1 MHVTLPHF
9 AAIAAIPLASASTW
23 LEVRQSQRITVD
35 LTKKYQ
41 TIDGFG
47 FSGAFQRAN
56 LVVNLQGTKQ
66 REVLDLLFN
75 TTTGAG
81 FSIVRNGIGS
91 TPNSNRDYMNTIL
104 PNCPSK
110 PSDITSNY
118 SGYVWD
124 GKDSGQLFL
133 SQKAQEYGVQT
144 FYANA
149 WSAPGCMKTNGQD
162 TNGGMLCGI
171 SGTNCQS
178 GDWKQAYANY
188 LVAYIKFYASAGIRY
203 THLAFLNEPDFTT
216 SYASMLSSGTQA
228 AEFIKVLRPTLDSA
242 NLTSVAINCCEA
254 TGWSIATQHAQQ
266 IAAAGAESLIYAITS
281 HEYTSRI
288 SGVMRT
294 NARVWQSEYSDLSGS
309 WGIKW
314 YTNGAS
320 GDGFTWANTVF
331 NGIVNSNLSAYVF
344 WEAVQDRAT
353 NNNNN
358 EKLILIDGQNY
369 EVSKRLYAFAGFR
382 IVRPGAVR
390 IGTSGGSNI
399 KSGAFRNIDNSVAVV
414 IINSAASVQTLGV
427 VLPGYPLVQA
437 WYTDESHSMSAATVM
452 VGMDG
457 TASVRVPGRAMVSLL
472 FKTVES
478 ETVIKQTATN

>member
-1 MHVTLPHF
+1 MHGISNNTNLSLEKPH
-9 AAIAAIPLASASTW
+9 
-23 LEVRQSQRITVD
+23 RHSQRVTVD
-35 LTKKYQ
+35 LSKKYQ

-56 LVVNLQGTKQ
+56 LIVNLKGSKQ

-91 TPNSNRDYMNTIL
+91 TPNSNNDYMNTIL
-104 PNCPSK
+104 PKCPSK
-110 PSDITSNY
+110 PADVTVNY

-133 SQKAQEYGVQT
+133 SQKAQEYGVNT

-162 TNGGMLCGI
+162 TNGGTLCGV
-171 SGTNCQS
+171 SGASCQS

-188 LVAYIKFYASAGIRY
+188 LVAYINFYASAGVKI
-203 THLAFLNEPDFTT
+203 THLGFLNEPDFTA

-228 AEFIKVLRPTLDSA
+228 ADFIKVLRPTLDRN
-242 NLTSVAINCCEA
+242 NLTSVGINCCEA
-254 TGWSIATQHAQQ
+254 TGWNVATQHAQQ
-266 IAAAGAESLIYAITS
+266 IISAGAEPLIYAITS

-288 SGVMRT
+288 NGVMQT
-294 NARVWQSEYSDLSGS
+294 KARVWQTEYSDLSGS
-309 WGIKW
+309 WGTKW
-314 YTNGAS
+314 YTNGGS
-320 GDGFTWANTVF
+320 GDGFTWANTIH
-331 NGIVNSNLSAYVF
+331 NGVVNSNLSAYIF

-358 EKLILIDGQNY
+358 EKLILVDGQNY
-369 EVSKRLYAFAGFR
+369 EVAKRLYAFAQYR

-390 IGTSGGSNI
+390 VGASGGSNL
-399 KSGAFRNIDNSVAVV
+399 KSGAFRNVDGSVAVV
-414 IINSAASVQTLGV
+414 IINSAASAQTIGV
-427 VLPGYPLVQA
+427 VLQNYPNVQA
-437 WYTDESHSMSAATVM
+437 WYTDEQHSMSPATVT
-452 VGMDG
+452 VGTDG
-457 TASVRVPGRAMVSLL
+457 TASASLPARAVISFL
-472 FKTVES
+472 FKPAGNATV
-478 ETVIKQTATN
+478 V